1 MKSFVKLTL
10 TTSPFQQSRFTKIC
24 YMRTFEGAIKDP
36 GTNGRTKKR
45 TKTYA

>member
-10 TTSPFQQSRFTKIC
+10 TTFPFQQKPIYQMC

-45 TKTYA
+45 TRTYA